1 MGGFFTF
8 LAVVFLAFLGFSVYF
23 IFKQIQFVIQAVDLY
38 KAMVVRLDKVIEL
51 LSQYPRN
58 PNLMASIAAT
68 ASSPTIEKAGSGA
81 NQQPK
86 AHEVGPVGICPNC
99 DARIPLTSTSCPK
112 CKADF
117 GAGSAWKIKTA

>member
-1 MGGFFTF
+1 MSGFFTF

-51 LSQYPRN
+51 LSQN
-58 PNLMASIAAT
+58 PQNSNLMATIAPT
-68 ASSPTIEKAGSGA
+68 ASSPTILKGGKDAFQQNATHEAG
-81 NQQPK
+81 P
-86 AHEVGPVGICPNC
+86 HGICPNC

-117 GAGSAWKIKTA
+117 GLGSAWKIKPA

>member
-8 LAVVFLAFLGFSVYF
+8 LAVVFLAFLGFSIYF

-51 LSQYPRN
+51 LSQN
-58 PNLMASIAAT
+58 PQNSNLIASITGAGRSPAT
-68 ASSPTIEKAGSGA
+68 VKANGA
-81 NQQPK
+81 QNQQPETQ
-86 AHEVGPVGICPNC
+86 AVGPVGVCPNC

-117 GAGSAWKIKTA
+117 GVGSAWKIKSA